1 MGLSEAFKIVFIE
14 TAQILK
20 NSDRRIFMARV
31 VKALGKGGQRPS
43 KPHVCILV

>member
-1 MGLSEAFKIVFIE
+1 MELSDDLKNVFTE

-31 VKALGKGGQRPS
+31 VEVSRDMLDR
-43 KPHVCILV
+43 CDI

>member
-1 MGLSEAFKIVFIE
+1 MELSDDLKNVFTE

-31 VKALGKGGQRPS
+31 VKALGKRWTTL
-43 KPHVCILV
+43 C